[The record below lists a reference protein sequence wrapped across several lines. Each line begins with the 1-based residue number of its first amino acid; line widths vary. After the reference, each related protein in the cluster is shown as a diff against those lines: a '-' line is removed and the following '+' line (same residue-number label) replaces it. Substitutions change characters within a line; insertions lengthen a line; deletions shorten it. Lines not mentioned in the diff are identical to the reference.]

1 MDRSII
7 SSSENSHTATAGSVT
22 ANTFA
27 DDLVIENSDSCGISI
42 LSPADKA
49 CRIYFGDPDNNQ
61 RGYILYDHSSDQMKF
76 SVANGNRIIVDS
88 AGLVG
93 LGNAALSPEPCKSVV
108 DTYLAPAIIGESIWD
123 YEHIWQKMYRQT
135 LAWGRKGV
143 GMTAISAVDIAIWD
157 ALGKSAKQPVFKL
170 LGGKTKS
177 KLPCYASKLY
187 SQPLDSLAKE
197 AKDYVDQGFK
207 AMKLRLGWGPTDG
220 AEGMHKNIEL
230 IKTVRS
236 VVGDNVDL
244 MADVYMGW
252 TFEYAKRMMRLI
264 DNENLRWLE
273 EPVIADD
280 IDGYA
285 DLKASCRTP
294 ISGGEHEYTLFGF
307 RQLLEKKAI
316 DVVQFDTNRVGG
328 ITQAHKI
335 SALAEAFQIPVIPHA
350 GQVHNFHISMSSVN
364 APIVEYF
371 PFWPV
376 EIGNELFW
384 YIFDGEPQA
393 KNGFIE
399 LDENKHGLGIKL
411 SNKYLD
417 KFEIIE

>member
-1 MDRSII
+1 M
-7 SSSENSHTATAGSVT
+7 SSKIKDVRAKLYTWKGPIEKIHDNFCNSAADLLNKENITADGMS
-22 ANTFA
+22 TFKFLSW
-27 DDLVIENSDSCGISI
+27 LVVEVETTDGHI
-42 LSPADKA
+42 
-49 CRIYFGDPDNNQ
+49 
-61 RGYILYDHSSDQMKF
+61 GY
-76 SVANGNRIIVDS
+76 
-88 AGLVG
+88 
-93 LGNAALSPEPCKSVV
+93 GNAALSPKPCKSVV
-108 DTYLAPAIIGESIWD
+108 DNYLKPAIIGEDIWD

-135 LAWGRKGV
+135 LAWGRKGI

-157 ALGKSAKQPVFKL
+157 ALGKATKKPVYSL
-170 LGGKTKS
+170 LGGKTKD

-187 SQPLDSLAKE
+187 SQPLDTLAQEAKE
-197 AKDYVDQGFK
+197 YLDQGFK
-207 AMKLRLGWGPTDG
+207 AMKLRFGWGPKDG
-220 AEGMHKNIEL
+220 AEGMNKNIEL

-236 VVGDNVDL
+236 VVGDNIDL

-285 DLKASCRTP
+285 ELRASCRTP
-294 ISGGEHEYTLFGF
+294 ISGGEHEYTLYGF
-307 RQLLEKKAI
+307 RQLLEKRAV

-335 SALAEAFQIPVIPHA
+335 CALAEAFQIPVIPHA
-350 GQVHNFHISMSSVN
+350 GQVHNFHISMSSIN

-393 KNGFIE
+393 KNGFIG
-399 LDENKHGLGIKL
+399 LDEKKFGLGIEL

-417 KFEIIE
+417 NFEITE

>member
-1 MDRSII
+1 MQSKIKDVRAKLYTWKGPIQKIHDNFCTSAADLLNKENI
-7 SSSENSHTATAGSVT
+7 SADGMSSFKFLSW
-22 ANTFA
+22 
-27 DDLVIENSDSCGISI
+27 LVVEVETTDG
-42 LSPADKA
+42 
-49 CRIYFGDPDNNQ
+49 
-61 RGYILYDHSSDQMKF
+61 H
-76 SVANGNRIIVDS
+76 
-88 AGLVG
+88 VG
-93 LGNAALSPEPCKSVV
+93 LGNAALSPKPCKSVV
-108 DTYLAPAIIGESIWD
+108 DNYLKPAIIGENIWD

-143 GMTAISAVDIAIWD
+143 GMTAISAVDIAVWD
-157 ALGKSAKQPVFKL
+157 ALGKASKKPVYSL

-187 SQPLDSLAKE
+187 SQPLDTLATEAKE
-197 AKDYVDQGFK
+197 YLDQGFK
-207 AMKLRLGWGPTDG
+207 AMKLRFGWGPKDG
-220 AEGMHKNIEL
+220 AEGMNKNIEL

-236 VVGDNVDL
+236 VVGDNIDL

-285 DLKASCRTP
+285 ELRASCRTP
-294 ISGGEHEYTLFGF
+294 ISGGEHEYTLYGF
-307 RQLLEKKAI
+307 RQLLEKRAV

-335 SALAEAFQIPVIPHA
+335 CALAEAFQIPVIPHA
-350 GQVHNFHISMSSVN
+350 GQVHNFHISMSSIN

-399 LDENKHGLGIKL
+399 LDENKFGLGIEL

-417 KFEIIE
+417 NFEITE

>member
-1 MDRSII
+1 MSSKIKDVRAKLYTWKGPIQKIHDNFCTSAADLLNKENI
-7 SSSENSHTATAGSVT
+7 SADGMS
-22 ANTFA
+22 TFKFLSW
-27 DDLVIENSDSCGISI
+27 LVVEIETEDG
-42 LSPADKA
+42 
-49 CRIYFGDPDNNQ
+49 
-61 RGYILYDHSSDQMKF
+61 H
-76 SVANGNRIIVDS
+76 
-88 AGLVG
+88 VG
-93 LGNAALSPEPCKSVV
+93 LGNAALSPIPCKAVV
-108 DTYLAPAIIGESIWD
+108 DNYLKPAIIGESIWD

-157 ALGKSAKQPVFKL
+157 ALGKAAKKPVYNL
-170 LGGKTKS
+170 LGGKTKA

-187 SQPLDSLAKE
+187 SQPLDTLEKE
-197 AKDYVDQGFK
+197 AQKYLDQGFK
-207 AMKLRLGWGPTDG
+207 AMKLRFGWGPKDG
-220 AEGMHKNIEL
+220 AEGMSKNVEL

-399 LDENKHGLGIKL
+399 LDENKHGLGIEL
-411 SNKYLD
+411 SEKYLD
-417 KFEIIE
+417 NFDIHQ

>member
-1 MDRSII
+1 MESKITDVRAKLYTWKGPIQKIHDNFCTSAADLLNKENI
-7 SSSENSHTATAGSVT
+7 SSDGMATFKFLSW
-22 ANTFA
+22 
-27 DDLVIENSDSCGISI
+27 LVVEVETSDGHIGI
-42 LSPADKA
+42 
-49 CRIYFGDPDNNQ
+49 
-61 RGYILYDHSSDQMKF
+61 
-76 SVANGNRIIVDS
+76 
-88 AGLVG
+88 
-93 LGNAALSPEPCKSVV
+93 GNAALSPKPCKSVV
-108 DTYLAPAIIGESIWD
+108 DNYLKAAVIGENIWD

-157 ALGKSAKQPVFKL
+157 AIGKAANQPVYRL

-187 SQPLDSLAKE
+187 SQPLDTLAKE
-197 AKDYVDQGFK
+197 AKLYLDQGFK
-207 AMKLRLGWGPTDG
+207 AMKLRFGWGPKDG
-220 AEGMHKNIEL
+220 AEGMNKNL
-230 IKTVRS
+230 ALVQTVRK
-236 VVGDNVDL
+236 VVGNDIDI

-252 TFEYAKRMMRLI
+252 TFEYAKRMLRLL
-264 DNENLRWLE
+264 DNENMRWVE

-285 DLKASCRTP
+285 ELRAGCKTP
-294 ISGGEHEYTLFGF
+294 ISGGEHEYTIYGF
-307 RQLLEKKAI
+307 RQLLEKRAV

-335 SALAEAFQIPVIPHA
+335 CALAEAFQVPIIPHA
-350 GQVHNFHISMSSVN
+350 GQMHNYHISMSSLN

-384 YIFDGEPQA
+384 YIFEGEPQA

-399 LDENKHGLGIKL
+399 LDDKKPGLGIQL
-411 SNKYLD
+411 SKKYINN
-417 KFEIIE
+417 FSIEE

>member
-1 MDRSII
+1 MQSKIKDVRAKLYTWKGPIQKIHKNFCTSAADLLNKENI
-7 SSSENSHTATAGSVT
+7 SADGMSTFKFLSWLVVEVETADG
-22 ANTFA
+22 
-27 DDLVIENSDSCGISI
+27 
-42 LSPADKA
+42 
-49 CRIYFGDPDNNQ
+49 
-61 RGYILYDHSSDQMKF
+61 H
-76 SVANGNRIIVDS
+76 
-88 AGLVG
+88 VG
-93 LGNAALSPEPCKSVV
+93 LGNAALSPKPCKSVV
-108 DTYLAPAIIGESIWD
+108 DNYLKPAIIGEDIWD

-135 LAWGRKGV
+135 LAWGRKGI

-157 ALGKSAKQPVFKL
+157 ALGKATKKPVYSL
-170 LGGKTKS
+170 LGGKTKD

-187 SQPLDSLAKE
+187 SQPLDTLAQE
-197 AKDYVDQGFK
+197 ANEYLNQGFK
-207 AMKLRLGWGPTDG
+207 AMKLRFGWGPKDG
-220 AEGMHKNIEL
+220 ADGMNKNIEL

-236 VVGDNVDL
+236 VVGDNIDL

-252 TFEYAKRMMRLI
+252 TLEYAKRMMRLI

-285 DLKASCRTP
+285 ELRASCRTP
-294 ISGGEHEYTLFGF
+294 ISGGEHEYTLYGF
-307 RQLLEKKAI
+307 RQLLEKRAV

-335 SALAEAFQIPVIPHA
+335 CALAEAFQIPVIPHA
-350 GQVHNFHISMSSVN
+350 GQVHNFHISMSSIN

-399 LDENKHGLGIKL
+399 LDENKFGLGIEL

-417 KFEIIE
+417 NFEITE

>member
-1 MDRSII
+1 MSSKIKDVRAKLYTWKGPIQAIHDNFCTSAADLLNKENI
-7 SSSENSHTATAGSVT
+7 SADGMS
-22 ANTFA
+22 TFKFLSW
-27 DDLVIENSDSCGISI
+27 LVVEVETEDGHI
-42 LSPADKA
+42 
-49 CRIYFGDPDNNQ
+49 
-61 RGYILYDHSSDQMKF
+61 
-76 SVANGNRIIVDS
+76 
-88 AGLVG
+88 G
-93 LGNAALSPEPCKSVV
+93 LGNAALSPKPCKSVV
-108 DTYLAPAIIGESIWD
+108 DNYLKPAIIGENIWN

-157 ALGKSAKQPVFKL
+157 ALGKATKKPVYSL
-170 LGGKTKS
+170 LGGKTKD

-187 SQPLDSLAKE
+187 SQPLDTLAQEAKE
-197 AKDYVDQGFK
+197 YLDQGFK
-207 AMKLRLGWGPTDG
+207 AMKLRFGWGPKDG
-220 AEGMHKNIEL
+220 AEGMNKNIEL

-236 VVGDNVDL
+236 VVGDNIDL

-285 DLKASCRTP
+285 ELRASCRTP
-294 ISGGEHEYTLFGF
+294 ISGGEHEYTLYGF
-307 RQLLEKKAI
+307 RQLLEKRAV

-335 SALAEAFQIPVIPHA
+335 CALAEAFQIPVIPHA
-350 GQVHNFHISMSSVN
+350 GQVHNFHISMSTIN

-399 LDENKHGLGIKL
+399 LDENKFGLGIEL

-417 KFEIIE
+417 NFEITE

>member
-1 MDRSII
+1 MSSKIKDVRAKLYTWKGPIQAIHDNFCTSAADLLNKENI
-7 SSSENSHTATAGSVT
+7 SADGMS
-22 ANTFA
+22 TFKFLSW
-27 DDLVIENSDSCGISI
+27 LVVEVETEDGHI
-42 LSPADKA
+42 
-49 CRIYFGDPDNNQ
+49 
-61 RGYILYDHSSDQMKF
+61 
-76 SVANGNRIIVDS
+76 
-88 AGLVG
+88 G
-93 LGNAALSPEPCKSVV
+93 LGNAALSPKPCKSVV
-108 DTYLAPAIIGESIWD
+108 DNYLKPAIIGENIWN

-157 ALGKSAKQPVFKL
+157 ALGKATKKPVYSL
-170 LGGKTKS
+170 LGGKTKD

-187 SQPLDSLAKE
+187 SQPLDTLAQEAKE
-197 AKDYVDQGFK
+197 YLDQGFK
-207 AMKLRLGWGPTDG
+207 AMKLRFGWGPKDG
-220 AEGMHKNIEL
+220 AEGMNKNIEL

-236 VVGDNVDL
+236 VVGDNIDL

-285 DLKASCRTP
+285 ELRASCRTP
-294 ISGGEHEYTLFGF
+294 ISGGEHEYTLYGF
-307 RQLLEKKAI
+307 RQLLEKRAV

-335 SALAEAFQIPVIPHA
+335 CALAEAFQIPVIPHA
-350 GQVHNFHISMSSVN
+350 GQVHNFHISMSSIN

-399 LDENKHGLGIKL
+399 LDENKFGLGIEL

-417 KFEIIE
+417 NFEITE

>member
-1 MDRSII
+1 MESKITDVRAKLYTWKGPIQKIHDNFCTSAADLLNKENI
-7 SSSENSHTATAGSVT
+7 SSDGMATFKFLSW
-22 ANTFA
+22 
-27 DDLVIENSDSCGISI
+27 LVVEVETSDGHIGI
-42 LSPADKA
+42 
-49 CRIYFGDPDNNQ
+49 
-61 RGYILYDHSSDQMKF
+61 
-76 SVANGNRIIVDS
+76 
-88 AGLVG
+88 
-93 LGNAALSPEPCKSVV
+93 GNAALSPKPCKSVV
-108 DTYLAPAIIGESIWD
+108 DNYLKAAVIGENIWD

-157 ALGKSAKQPVFKL
+157 AIGKAANQPVYRL

-187 SQPLDSLAKE
+187 SQPLDTLAKE
-197 AKDYVDQGFK
+197 AKEYLDQGFK
-207 AMKLRLGWGPTDG
+207 AMKLRFGWGPKDG
-220 AEGMHKNIEL
+220 AEGMRKNIEL

-236 VVGDNVDL
+236 VVGEDVDL

-294 ISGGEHEYTLFGF
+294 ISGGEHEDTLYGF
-307 RQLLEKKAI
+307 RQLLEKKAV

-335 SALAEAFQIPVIPHA
+335 CALAEAFQIPVIPHA
-350 GQVHNFHISMSSVN
+350 GQVHNFHISMSSLN

-384 YIFDGEPQA
+384 YIFDGEPEA
-393 KNGFIE
+393 KDGFIE
-399 LDENKHGLGIKL
+399 LDENKPGLGITL
-411 SNKYLD
+411 SKKYLD
-417 KFEIIE
+417 NFTIEN

>member
-1 MDRSII
+1 MPSKIKDVRAKLYTWKGPVEKIHDNFCNSAADLLNKENI
-7 SSSENSHTATAGSVT
+7 SADGMS
-22 ANTFA
+22 TFKFLSW
-27 DDLVIENSDSCGISI
+27 LVVEVETSDGHI
-42 LSPADKA
+42 
-49 CRIYFGDPDNNQ
+49 
-61 RGYILYDHSSDQMKF
+61 
-76 SVANGNRIIVDS
+76 
-88 AGLVG
+88 G
-93 LGNAALSPEPCKSVV
+93 LGNAALSPKPCKSVV
-108 DTYLAPAIIGESIWD
+108 DNYLKPAIIGEDIWD

-157 ALGKSAKQPVFKL
+157 ALGKAAKKPVYNL
-170 LGGKTKS
+170 LGGKTKA

-187 SQPLDSLAKE
+187 NQPLDELAKE
-197 AKDYVDQGFK
+197 AKEYLDQGFK
-207 AMKLRLGWGPTDG
+207 AMKLRFGWGPKDG
-220 AEGMHKNIEL
+220 ASGMNKNIEL

-236 VVGDNVDL
+236 VVGDDIDL

-252 TFEYAKRMMRLI
+252 TFEYAKRMMRLV

-285 DLKASCRTP
+285 ELRASCRTP
-294 ISGGEHEYTLFGF
+294 ISGGEHEYTLYGF
-307 RQLLEKKAI
+307 RQLLEKRAV

-335 SALAEAFQIPVIPHA
+335 CALAEAFQIPVIPHA
-350 GQVHNFHISMSSVN
+350 GQVHNFHISMSSIN

-399 LDENKHGLGIKL
+399 LDENKFGLGIEL

-417 KFEIIE
+417 NFEITE

>member
-1 MDRSII
+1 MSSKIKDVRAKLYTWKGPIQAIHDNFCTSAADLLNKENI
-7 SSSENSHTATAGSVT
+7 SADGMS
-22 ANTFA
+22 TFKFLSW
-27 DDLVIENSDSCGISI
+27 LVVEVETEDGHI
-42 LSPADKA
+42 
-49 CRIYFGDPDNNQ
+49 
-61 RGYILYDHSSDQMKF
+61 
-76 SVANGNRIIVDS
+76 
-88 AGLVG
+88 G
-93 LGNAALSPEPCKSVV
+93 LGNAALSPKPCKSVV
-108 DTYLAPAIIGESIWD
+108 DNYLKPAIIGENIWD

-157 ALGKSAKQPVFKL
+157 ALGKATKKPVYSL
-170 LGGKTKS
+170 LGGKTKD

-187 SQPLDSLAKE
+187 SQPLDTLAQEAKE
-197 AKDYVDQGFK
+197 YLDQGFK
-207 AMKLRLGWGPTDG
+207 AMKLRFGWGPKDG
-220 AEGMHKNIEL
+220 AEGMNKNIEL

-236 VVGDNVDL
+236 VVGDKIDL

-285 DLKASCRTP
+285 ELRASCRTP
-294 ISGGEHEYTLFGF
+294 ISGGEHEYTLYGF
-307 RQLLEKKAI
+307 RQLLEKRAV

-335 SALAEAFQIPVIPHA
+335 CALAEAFQIPVIPHA
-350 GQVHNFHISMSSVN
+350 GQVHNFHISMSSIN

-399 LDENKHGLGIKL
+399 LDENKFGLGIEL

-417 KFEIIE
+417 NFEITE

>member
-1 MDRSII
+1 MSSII
-7 SSSENSHTATAGSVT
+7 KDVRAKLYTWKGPVQKIHDNFCTSAADILNTEKVT
-22 ANTFA
+22 TDSMSTFKFLSW
-27 DDLVIENSDSCGISI
+27 LVVEVETSDGHIGI
-42 LSPADKA
+42 
-49 CRIYFGDPDNNQ
+49 
-61 RGYILYDHSSDQMKF
+61 
-76 SVANGNRIIVDS
+76 
-88 AGLVG
+88 
-93 LGNAALSPEPCKSVV
+93 GNAALSPRPCKTVI
-108 DTYLAPAIIGESIWD
+108 DNYLKSACVGENIWD

-157 ALGKSAKQPVFKL
+157 ALGKVAKQPVFRL

-207 AMKLRLGWGPTDG
+207 AMKLRFGWGPKDG
-220 AEGMHKNIEL
+220 AYGMNKNIEL

-236 VVGDNVDL
+236 VVGNDIDL
-244 MADVYMGW
+244 MADAYMGW
-252 TFEYAKRMMRLI
+252 TFEYAKRIMRLI

-285 DLKASCRTP
+285 DLRASCRTP
-294 ISGGEHEYTLFGF
+294 ISGGEHEYTLYGF
-307 RQLLEKKAI
+307 RQLLEKKAV

-335 SALAEAFQIPVIPHA
+335 CALAESFQIPVIPHA
-350 GQVHNFHISMSSVN
+350 GQVHNFHISMSSIN

-393 KNGFIE
+393 KNGYIE
-399 LDENKHGLGIKL
+399 LNENMPGLGISL
-411 SNKYLD
+411 SKKHLD
-417 KFEIIE
+417 NFIIEV

>member
-1 MDRSII
+1 MSSKIKDVRAKLYTWKGPIQAIHDNFCTSAADLLNKENI
-7 SSSENSHTATAGSVT
+7 SADGMS
-22 ANTFA
+22 TFKFLSW
-27 DDLVIENSDSCGISI
+27 LVVEVETEDGHI
-42 LSPADKA
+42 
-49 CRIYFGDPDNNQ
+49 
-61 RGYILYDHSSDQMKF
+61 
-76 SVANGNRIIVDS
+76 
-88 AGLVG
+88 G
-93 LGNAALSPEPCKSVV
+93 LGNAALSPKPCKSVV
-108 DTYLAPAIIGESIWD
+108 DNYLKPAIIGESVWD

-157 ALGKSAKQPVFKL
+157 ALGKTTKQPVYRL
-170 LGGKTKS
+170 LGGKTKE

-187 SQPLDSLAKE
+187 SQPLDTLAKE
-197 AKDYVDQGFK
+197 AQDYLDQGFK
-207 AMKLRLGWGPTDG
+207 AMKLRFGWGPKDG
-220 AEGMHKNIEL
+220 AEGMNKNIEL

-307 RQLLEKKAI
+307 RQLLEKKAV

-335 SALAEAFQIPVIPHA
+335 CALAEAFQIPVIPHA
-350 GQVHNFHISMSSVN
+350 GQVHNFHISMSSIN

-384 YIFDGEPQA
+384 YIFDGEPKA

-399 LDENKHGLGIKL
+399 LDDKKPGLGIEL
-411 SNKYLD
+411 SQKYLKD
-417 KFEIIE
+417 FDIEL

>member
-1 MDRSII
+1 MSSKIKDVRAKLYTWKGPIEKIHDNFCNSAADLLNKENI
-7 SSSENSHTATAGSVT
+7 SADGMSSFKFLSW
-22 ANTFA
+22 
-27 DDLVIENSDSCGISI
+27 LVVEVETTDG
-42 LSPADKA
+42 
-49 CRIYFGDPDNNQ
+49 
-61 RGYILYDHSSDQMKF
+61 H
-76 SVANGNRIIVDS
+76 
-88 AGLVG
+88 VG
-93 LGNAALSPEPCKSVV
+93 LGNAALSPKPCKSVV
-108 DTYLAPAIIGESIWD
+108 DNYLKPAIIGENIWD

-135 LAWGRKGV
+135 LAWGRKGI
-143 GMTAISAVDIAIWD
+143 GMTAISAVDIAVWD
-157 ALGKSAKQPVFKL
+157 ALGKASKKPVYSL

-187 SQPLDSLAKE
+187 SQPLDTLATE
-197 AKDYVDQGFK
+197 AKGYLDQGFK
-207 AMKLRLGWGPTDG
+207 AMKLRFGWGPKDG
-220 AEGMHKNIEL
+220 AEGMNKNIEL

-236 VVGDNVDL
+236 VVGDNIDL

-285 DLKASCRTP
+285 ELRASCRTP
-294 ISGGEHEYTLFGF
+294 ISGGEHEYTLYGF
-307 RQLLEKKAI
+307 RQLLEKRAV

-335 SALAEAFQIPVIPHA
+335 CALAEAFQIPVIPHA
-350 GQVHNFHISMSSVN
+350 GQVHNFHISMSSIN

-399 LDENKHGLGIKL
+399 LDENKDGLGIEL

-417 KFEIIE
+417 NFEIIE

>member
-1 MDRSII
+1 MRKI
-7 SSSENSHTATAGSVT
+7 
-22 ANTFA
+22 F
-27 DDLVIENSDSCGISI
+27 
-42 LSPADKA
+42 
-49 CRIYFGDPDNNQ
+49 YFVKMQ
-61 RGYILYDHSSDQMKF
+61 RGIIGYKMSKNIIKDVRAKVYTWTGDIQKIHDNFCTNAADILNNESTSSDNMSTFKF
-76 SVANGNRIIVDS
+76 LSW
-88 AGLVG
+88 LVVEIETSDG
-93 LGNAALSPEPCKSVV
+93 ILGIGNAALSPKPCKSVI
-108 DTYLAPAIIGESIWD
+108 DNYLKNSLIGESIWD
-123 YEHIWQKMYRQT
+123 YEHLWQKMYRET

-143 GMTAISAVDIAIWD
+143 GMVAISAIDIAIWD
-157 ALGKSAKQPVFKL
+157 ALGKAAKQPVYKL
-170 LGGKTKS
+170 LGGQTKS

-187 SQPLDSLAKE
+187 SQPLDTLADE
-197 AKDYVDQGFK
+197 AKLYLDQGFK
-207 AMKLRLGWGPTDG
+207 AMKLRFGWGPKDG
-220 AEGMHKNIEL
+220 AEGMQKNIEL

-236 VVGDNVDL
+236 VVGENVDL

-307 RQLLEKKAI
+307 RQLLEKRAV
-316 DVVQFDTNRVGG
+316 DVIQFDTNRVGG

-335 SALAEAFQIPVIPHA
+335 CALAEAFQIPVIPHA
-350 GQVHNFHISMSSVN
+350 GQVHNFHISMSSLN

-384 YIFDGEPQA
+384 YIFDGEPEA

-399 LDENKHGLGIKL
+399 LDDKKNGLGIEL
-411 SNKYLD
+411 SKKHLHNFK
-417 KFEIIE
+417 IEE

>member
-1 MDRSII
+1 MSKIVSVKAKVYKWTGPVQKIHENFCTNAADIVNQENISNDRWTTYKFHSW
-7 SSSENSHTATAGSVT
+7 
-22 ANTFA
+22 
-27 DDLVIENSDSCGISI
+27 LVVEVETSDGFI
-42 LSPADKA
+42 
-49 CRIYFGDPDNNQ
+49 
-61 RGYILYDHSSDQMKF
+61 
-76 SVANGNRIIVDS
+76 
-88 AGLVG
+88 G

-316 DVVQFDTNRVGG
+316 DVVQFDTIDGQHINFTVG
-328 ITQAHKI
+328 
-335 SALAEAFQIPVIPHA
+335 
-350 GQVHNFHISMSSVN
+350 
-364 APIVEYF
+364 
-371 PFWPV
+371 
-376 EIGNELFW
+376 
-384 YIFDGEPQA
+384 
-393 KNGFIE
+393 
-399 LDENKHGLGIKL
+399 
-411 SNKYLD
+411 
-417 KFEIIE
+417 

>member
-1 MDRSII
+1 MNYIDSDAFLEMTSELNKYSVHFEL
-7 SSSENSHTATAGSVT
+7 SSSDGGVLTTADF
-22 ANTFA
+22 NNLERK
-27 DDLVIENSDSCGISI
+27 DLRNCSSLNICFEPEEISI
-42 LSPADKA
+42 SDVKITKMLIHYDGITDSPQD
-49 CRIYFGDPDNNQ
+49 YFGFTFED
-61 RGYILYDHSSDQMKF
+61 
-76 SVANGNRIIVDS
+76 
-88 AGLVG
+88 
-93 LGNAALSPEPCKSVV
+93 
-108 DTYLAPAIIGESIWD
+108 YL
-123 YEHIWQKMYRQT
+123 
-135 LAWGRKGV
+135 
-143 GMTAISAVDIAIWD
+143 
-157 ALGKSAKQPVFKL
+157 
-170 LGGKTKS
+170 
-177 KLPCYASKLY
+177 
-187 SQPLDSLAKE
+187 
-197 AKDYVDQGFK
+197 DQGFK
-207 AMKLRLGWGPTDG
+207 AMKLRFGWGPKDG
-220 AEGMHKNIEL
+220 AEGMNKNIEL

-399 LDENKHGLGIKL
+399 LDENKHGLGIEL
-411 SNKYLD
+411 SEKYLD
-417 KFEIIE
+417 NFDIYQ

>member
-1 MDRSII
+1 MQSKIKDVRAKLYTWKGPIQKINNNFCTSAADLLNKENI
-7 SSSENSHTATAGSVT
+7 SADGMSTFKFLSWLVVEVETADG
-22 ANTFA
+22 
-27 DDLVIENSDSCGISI
+27 
-42 LSPADKA
+42 
-49 CRIYFGDPDNNQ
+49 
-61 RGYILYDHSSDQMKF
+61 H
-76 SVANGNRIIVDS
+76 
-88 AGLVG
+88 VG
-93 LGNAALSPEPCKSVV
+93 LGNAALSPKPCKSVV
-108 DTYLAPAIIGESIWD
+108 DNYLKPAIIGEDIWD

-135 LAWGRKGV
+135 LAWGRKGI

-157 ALGKSAKQPVFKL
+157 ALGKATKKPVYSL
-170 LGGKTKS
+170 LGGKTKD

-187 SQPLDSLAKE
+187 SQPLDTLAQEAKE
-197 AKDYVDQGFK
+197 YLDQGFK
-207 AMKLRLGWGPTDG
+207 AMKLRFGWGPKDG
-220 AEGMHKNIEL
+220 AEGMNRNIEL

-236 VVGDNVDL
+236 VVGDNIDL

-285 DLKASCRTP
+285 ELRASCRTP
-294 ISGGEHEYTLFGF
+294 ISGGEHEYTLYGF
-307 RQLLEKKAI
+307 RQLLEKRAV

-335 SALAEAFQIPVIPHA
+335 CALAEAFQIPVIPHA
-350 GQVHNFHISMSSVN
+350 GQVHNFHISMSSIN

-393 KNGFIE
+393 KDGFIE
-399 LDENKHGLGIKL
+399 LDENKFGLGIEL

-417 KFEIIE
+417 NFEITE